1 MENLFRTLIMRQRY
15 NQTILFGIILT
26 LLTTSLL
33 GCKNSGEAKEEKA
46 KANLPDL
53 KPIIEKEKFHLFRE
67 TMDGVSQQWLL
78 SDSLSAYA
86 TLEEIKEMAT
96 FHQDPIK
103 RLIAFRA
110 LLSRNPYEAV
120 ALAISNIEDTTIVA
134 TIGIDCGDQDRVS
147 NVRIYMLY
155 GKNSE
160 HQVSKEDFARVDS
173 ALLYSNNISKFG
185 YSYRLYHNLPT
196 RPEYEKRLRQ
206 ICKQDCWAL
215 VALAKYHKE
224 DEKQEIIQLLS
235 QAENKDSWNYR
246 DTLRA
251 ALHAVAAWPDHTF
264 IPLVKRECQKIL
276 GADDNNGCME
286 AAFRVLIAYHS
297 KWSYNLAEKALA
309 KAKQDGDKFMV
320 YWDFHEAYEDN
331 PQPLFKPLIKKY
343 TLDYNSPKAAYQ

>member
-1 MENLFRTLIMRQRY
+1 MRQRY

-53 KPIIEKEKFHLFRE
+53 KPIIEKEEFHLFRE

-134 TIGIDCGDQDRVS
+134 TIVSRFIYVSRDR
-147 NVRIYMLY
+147 RM
-155 GKNSE
+155 
-160 HQVSKEDFARVDS
+160 
-173 ALLYSNNISKFG
+173 
-185 YSYRLYHNLPT
+185 
-196 RPEYEKRLRQ
+196 
-206 ICKQDCWAL
+206 
-215 VALAKYHKE
+215 
-224 DEKQEIIQLLS
+224 
-235 QAENKDSWNYR
+235 
-246 DTLRA
+246 
-251 ALHAVAAWPDHTF
+251 
-264 IPLVKRECQKIL
+264 
-276 GADDNNGCME
+276 
-286 AAFRVLIAYHS
+286 
-297 KWSYNLAEKALA
+297 
-309 KAKQDGDKFMV
+309 
-320 YWDFHEAYEDN
+320 
-331 PQPLFKPLIKKY
+331 
-343 TLDYNSPKAAYQ
+343 